1 MPDLYQLYYYLVRE
15 LIAAKLRDMRREQGA
30 LPSVRELAEELGVSP
45 QTVHK
50 VLQDL
55 VQEGV
60 VHALPRKGYFWG
72 RDGHDETLHSTETI
86 EERFRSHFLADLLKG
101 VYHPWKELPSRK
113 ALAQLYGV
121 GERRVGRTLSHLVQ
135 RGILEQRGRS
145 LFLAPPPK
153 RAPSASVLGVVRC
166 NPLGELLLET
176 EREIDFVKSVRRECT
191 EQGIGL
197 SMLGYCEEDDGHF
210 LDNFGREI
218 DLSRLPG
225 ALLGALVSTWLVA
238 NPQPLLHRLS
248 CLRLPLSVWWEHASE
263 DFPRTRFQAGLT
275 GFNLSF
281 GESAGV
287 AVGRHLAALGM
298 LDVAFVSP
306 YHNNDWSRARL
317 RGLRDSLETY
327 GGRVQEFVDVRYS
340 SPWQLR
346 NLEEEG
352 MPGLLRASLSD
363 FLDDP
368 RLLAVPTW
376 VLVNDIAAVS
386 MHGLLRE
393 SGKVYPRMIGFD
405 NCSDSER
412 LGIDSFEFNTD
423 GMVRQMLYHLIN
435 PKAILFADAPIH
447 EMMGHLILRK
457 STNQI
462 SSTEP

>member
-1 MPDLYQLYYYLVRE
+1 MICLVQE
-15 LIAAKLRDMRREQGA
+15 LIAAKLRDMRKGQGA
-30 LPSVRELAEELGVSP
+30 LPSVRELAEELGASP

-55 VQEGV
+55 AREGI

-72 RDGHDETLHSTETI
+72 RDEALPATETI
-86 EERFRSHFLADLLKG
+86 EERFRSRFLADLLKG

-121 GERRVGRTLSHLVQ
+121 GERRVGRMLSHLVQ
-135 RGILEQRGRS
+135 RGVLEQRGRS
-145 LFLAPPPK
+145 IFLAPPPK
-153 RAPSASVLGVVRC
+153 RASSASVLVVVRC
-166 NPLGELLLET
+166 NALGELLLET

-191 EQGIGL
+191 EQGVGFA
-197 SMLGYCEEDDGHF
+197 MLGYCEEEEGRF

-218 DLSRLPG
+218 DPSHLPK

-238 NPQPLLHRLS
+238 KPQTLLHQLS
-248 CLRLPLSVWWEHASE
+248 SLHLPLSVWWEHASK
-263 DFPRTRFQAGLT
+263 DFPRTRYQAGLT

-287 AVGRHLAALGM
+287 AVGRHLATQGM
-298 LDVAFVSP
+298 LDVAFISP
-306 YHNNDWSRARL
+306 YHDNDWSRARL

-352 MPGLLRASLSD
+352 MPGLLRASLSS

-393 SGKVYPRMIGFD
+393 GNKTYPHMIGFD

-423 GMVRQMLYHLIN
+423 GMVRQMLYHIIN

-447 EMMGHLILRK
+447 EMMGHLVLRK
-457 STNQI
+457 SANQA
-462 SSTEP
+462 SFAES